1 MDSTKI
7 LLGRKI
13 RLLRKAKGWTQDYL
27 SEQLEINPKSIL
39 RIEQGQTFPTIQN
52 LEKLADVFGI
62 EIVDLFN
69 NRSLDDISKL
79 KKDINEIVEN
89 LDDDKIR
96 YLYSFL
102 NAIKWLWYNS
112 L

>member
-52 LEKLADVFGI
+52 IEKLADVFGI

-102 NAIKWLWYNS
+102 NAIK
-112 L
+112 

>member
-1 MDSTKI
+1 MFDMDSTKI

-89 LDDDKIR
+89 IDDDKIR

-102 NAIKWLWYNS
+102 NAIK
-112 L
+112 

>member
-1 MDSTKI
+1 MFDMDSTKI

-102 NAIKWLWYNS
+102 NAIK
-112 L
+112 

>member
-1 MDSTKI
+1 MFDMDSTKI

-69 NRSLDDISKL
+69 NHSLDDISKL

-102 NAIKWLWYNS
+102 NAIK
-112 L
+112 

>member
-1 MDSTKI
+1 MI
-7 LLGRKI
+7 LPWVI
-13 RLLRKAKGWTQDYL
+13 FSY
-27 SEQLEINPKSIL
+27 
-39 RIEQGQTFPTIQN
+39 FPTIQN

-69 NRSLDDISKL
+69 NRSLDNISKL

-89 LDDDKIR
+89 LDDEKIR

-102 NAIKWLWYNS
+102 NAIK
-112 L
+112 

>member
-69 NRSLDDISKL
+69 NHSLDDISKL

-102 NAIKWLWYNS
+102 NAIK
-112 L
+112 

>member
-102 NAIKWLWYNS
+102 NAIK
-112 L
+112 

>member
-96 YLYSFL
+96 YLYNFL
-102 NAIKWLWYNS
+102 NAIK
-112 L
+112 

>member
-69 NRSLDDISKL
+69 NRSLDDIS
-79 KKDINEIVEN
+79 N
-89 LDDDKIR
+89 L
-96 YLYSFL
+96 
-102 NAIKWLWYNS
+102 
-112 L
+112 

>member
-1 MDSTKI
+1 MFDMDSTKI

-69 NRSLDDISKL
+69 NRSLDNISKL

-102 NAIKWLWYNS
+102 NAIK
-112 L
+112 

>member
-89 LDDDKIR
+89 LDDEKIR

-102 NAIKWLWYNS
+102 NAIK
-112 L
+112 

>member
-52 LEKLADVFGI
+52 LEKLAYVFGI

-102 NAIKWLWYNS
+102 NAIK
-112 L
+112 

>member
-1 MDSTKI
+1 MFGMDSTKI

-102 NAIKWLWYNS
+102 NAIK
-112 L
+112 

>member
-69 NRSLDDISKL
+69 NRSLDNISKL

-102 NAIKWLWYNS
+102 NAIK
-112 L
+112 

>member
-89 LDDDKIR
+89 IDDDKIR

-102 NAIKWLWYNS
+102 NAIK
-112 L
+112 

>member
-69 NRSLDDISKL
+69 NRSLEDISKL

-102 NAIKWLWYNS
+102 NAIK
-112 L
+112 